1 MNNKLLTLPFLCL
14 IFTFC
19 SKKSNN
25 DSQEVISDSIVSI
38 KNDTIPEIL
47 TRQLTDS
54 TKYFSYGNILL
65 PYRQDLPL
73 SSASDIELAAL
84 DLLRNDLELHD
95 VDHTEVARFIGD
107 FNDDEILDVAV
118 RYSFDIEVPYG
129 CNSCSE
135 YEVVNKVYLN
145 DGTKLSLVKNPNN
158 YVGEIGGVRED
169 MLVYTE
175 TIYLDQDAR
184 CCPSFTKYSYYK
196 VENHKLKL
204 IKRTF

>member
-118 RYSFDIEVPYG
+118 SYSHYVEIPYG
-129 CNSCSE
+129 CNGCSDIATE
-135 YEVVNKVYLN
+135 NKIFIN
-145 DGTKLSLVKNPNN
+145 DGTKLTIVKNPNN
-158 YVGEIGGVRED
+158 YVGSVSNVID
-169 MLVYTE
+169 DIIIFSNL
-175 TIYLDQDAR
+175 IHLDQDGR
-184 CCPSFTKYSYYK
+184 CCPSLVEYSFYK

>member
-1 MNNKLLTLPFLCL
+1 
-14 IFTFC
+14 

-25 DSQEVISDSIVSI
+25 DSQEVISNSIVSI

-73 SSASDIELAAL
+73 SSPSDIELAAL
-84 DLLRNDLELHD
+84 DLLRNDLELHN
-95 VDHTEVARFIGD
+95 VSHTEVARFIGD
-107 FNDDEILDVAV
+107 FNNDEILDVAV
-118 RYSFDIEVPYG
+118 SYSFDIEVPYG

-169 MLVYTE
+169 ML
-175 TIYLDQDAR
+175 
-184 CCPSFTKYSYYK
+184 
-196 VENHKLKL
+196 
-204 IKRTF
+204 